1 MATTLLTFKMWFL
14 SLQWRH
20 NEGDDVSEITGVSI
34 AYLTIDSSAYQRKY
48 QCYASLAFV
57 RGIHR
62 WPVDSPH
69 KGPVTQKMF
78 PFDDVIVY
86 ESCCTLIQI
95 LLSFDWR
102 RTDEK
107 SWSESTMLYLTDAY
121 ISQSALMSS
130 DYLWLNNIWR
140 ANFNK
145 IAGNH
150 WHYYWELWCRSLFC
164 YIVFVCVCQRLI
176 IDLRPANERR
186 RYKVTPSLIGCT
198 LK

>member
-1 MATTLLTFKMWFL
+1 MASTLLTFKMCFL

-34 AYLTIDSSAYQRKY
+34 AYLTIGSSADQRKY

-62 WPVDSPH
+62 WPVDSPY
-69 KGPVTQKMF
+69 KGPVTRKMF
-78 PFDDVIVY
+78 PFDYVIVY

-102 RTDEK
+102 RTDNK
-107 SWSESTMLYLTDAY
+107 SWSESTMLHLTDAY
-121 ISQSALMSS
+121 IRQSALMSS
-130 DYLWLNNIWR
+130 HYLWLNNIWR

-150 WHYYWELWCRSLFC
+150 WYYYWEFTCRSLSC
-164 YIVFVCVCQRLI
+164 YIVFVCVCQGLI
-176 IDLRPANERR
+176 LDLRPANERR
-186 RYKVTPSLIGCT
+186 RYKVTPSLIGCA